1 MRTLHEQYAELEAE
15 QKEQERQAEQARK
28 VKARQEARAAE
39 VMASQKN
46 TGKQKKRKD
55 RGDFDGVEIKREGQ
69 FQFSSSITREIL

>member
-1 MRTLHEQYAELEAE
+1 
-15 QKEQERQAEQARK
+15 

-69 FQFSSSITREIL
+69 FQFSSSITRGIL